1 MKDWIKD
8 VIPLIA
14 LLVFIGLSARIL
26 YTNYPLKKPE
36 ITAPAVSTGDV
47 VFNVQSA
54 HCASQPFGTKQ
65 DGWRRLGTEDLA
77 WVDNL
82 VKRGKAEKYLWAT
95 LKCRDSSKSPVAD
108 FYLKELWWRR
118 VPVQGDRRA
127 CGDYT
132 RPEVPNPKMVAV

>member
-1 MKDWIKD
+1 MRYWIEEL
-8 VIPLIA
+8 LIIVVLVA
-14 LLVFIGLSARIL
+14 LVGWVAWGRGAEYQSK
-26 YTNYPLKKPE
+26 PPE

-47 VFNVQSA
+47 VFDVRSA
-54 HCASQPFGTKQ
+54 HCVSQPFGTKQ
-65 DGWRRLGTEDLA
+65 DGWRRLGTEDLV

-95 LKCRDSSKSPVAD
+95 LKCRDSSKSPVVD

-118 VPVQGDRRA
+118 IPAQYDRRA

-132 RPEVPNPKMVAV
+132 RPDVPYPVVVGV

>member
-1 MKDWIKD
+1 MKERTEALLA
-8 VIPLIA
+8 VIA
-14 LLVFIGLSARIL
+14 LLVFLWFTLWAAGMYDR
-26 YTNYPLKKPE
+26 PKKPE

-47 VFNVQSA
+47 VFDVRSA
-54 HCASQPFGTKQ
+54 HCVSQPFGTKQ
-65 DGWRRLGTEDLA
+65 DGWRRLGTEDLV

-95 LKCRDSSKSPVAD
+95 LKCRDSSKSPVVD

-118 VPVQGDRRA
+118 IPAQYDRRA

-132 RPEVPNPKMVAV
+132 RPDVPYPVVVGV